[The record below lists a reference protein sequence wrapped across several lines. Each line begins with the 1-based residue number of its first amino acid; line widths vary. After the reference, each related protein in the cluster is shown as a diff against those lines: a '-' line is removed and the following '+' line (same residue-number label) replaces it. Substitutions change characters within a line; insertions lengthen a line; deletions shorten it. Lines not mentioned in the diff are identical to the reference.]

1 MPFSDAIVPLKH
13 AQNRVPLCEDHVAA
27 QTLLGQV
34 KSANPGFLEVSKSVF
49 CFWLVTKPNK
59 QLFAGDPHL
68 QALSAGDE
76 DAWELM

>member
-1 MPFSDAIVPLKH
+1 M
-13 AQNRVPLCEDHVAA
+13 
-27 QTLLGQV
+27 
-34 KSANPGFLEVSKSVF
+34 KSANPGFSEVSKSVF

-68 QALSAGDE
+68 QALAAGDE